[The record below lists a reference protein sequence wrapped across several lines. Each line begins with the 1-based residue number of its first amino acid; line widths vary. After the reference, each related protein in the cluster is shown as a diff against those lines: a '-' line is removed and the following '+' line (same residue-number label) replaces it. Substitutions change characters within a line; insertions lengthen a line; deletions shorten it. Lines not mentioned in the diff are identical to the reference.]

1 MQKPC
6 NEVRVEIHGAR
17 LDKSVPAETKSLSIQ
32 AIFASVQNT
41 GVSVLEYIPE

>member
-32 AIFASVQNT
+32 ARFASVQNT